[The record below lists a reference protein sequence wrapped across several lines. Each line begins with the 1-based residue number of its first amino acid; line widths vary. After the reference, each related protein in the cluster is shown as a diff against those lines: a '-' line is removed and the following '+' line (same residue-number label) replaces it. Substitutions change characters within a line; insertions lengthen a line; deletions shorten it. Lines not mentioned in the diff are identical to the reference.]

1 LAPPSELLASLA
13 VAVGTSTWLACP
25 HPKSDFAPTL
35 IDLLQLHWTWVTL
48 TVCGEGGLLQPAT
61 SSYLVRDT
69 GNCSPRN
76 MRSTLSQI
84 PATAELLTSANM
96 PLAVLVQPL
105 ALLEPGEE
113 PVQVGSFAS
122 PRAV

>member
-1 LAPPSELLASLA
+1 
-13 VAVGTSTWLACP
+13 
-25 HPKSDFAPTL
+25 
-35 IDLLQLHWTWVTL
+35 
-48 TVCGEGGLLQPAT
+48 VCGEGGLLQPAT

-122 PRAV
+122 PRAVWKLVPGRELWLSPGALSSPQS